1 MEIPIWQRGNIACL
15 PLLLLLAVF
24 ARPAA
29 ASGNEI
35 AAERALLES
44 QRLLDAGRPAAAL
57 AQLEEIIRDYTL
69 HYAKRIDSIR
79 IARSPQ
85 ESMHYSLW
93 GALEKRPMKVLF
105 NGWAEALYR
114 KSLAHAQLDERGA
127 ADAALAEALALA
139 PQNSRFLLT
148 WAERLASSGSSSAAL
163 AAFEAA
169 EQAAELAPAELQALE
184 RASAIRGSAAL
195 LVRSGE
201 VEQARSRLRKALA
214 ATPNDAR
221 INAALFELDQQRLA
235 DKTDVL
241 F

>member
-57 AQLEEIIRDYTL
+57 AQLEKIIRDYTL

-93 GALEKRPMKVLF
+93 GALEKRPVKVLF

-184 RASAIRGSAAL
+184 RASAVRGGGLALYNLGRFSEASIKLRAA
-195 LVRSGE
+195 
-201 VEQARSRLRKALA
+201 KALTA
-214 ATPNDAR
+214 QDAQVARALETMDAELPNEASGR
-221 INAALFELDQQRLA
+221 LF
-235 DKTDVL
+235 
-241 F
+241 